1 MSEQIL
7 LTNFAKDT
15 ITGLSS
21 EKKYL
26 SSKYF
31 YDTKGSQIFQ
41 DIMRMPEYYLTDC
54 ELEIFEKQ
62 KEDIFQAFSLKSKVF
77 ELVELGAGDGLKTK
91 ILLSHF
97 LLKNIKFEYL
107 PIDISRS
114 AIEQLEADLIH
125 EMPSLKTKGLIGDY
139 FHLLEELNQ
148 SDQRPKIILF
158 LGSNIGNFSEDEA
171 IEFLGHIGEK
181 MKADD
186 QLFIGFDLKKD
197 PQIIL
202 DAYSDPHGHTAAFN
216 LNLLHRI
223 NRELDANFDLTCFE
237 HLETY
242 DTNNGAAKSYLVS
255 KKKQSVKIN
264 SMAELIDFEEGER
277 IFMEISQK
285 YSESSLRKIADR
297 SGFEIVRNFYDSR
310 LYYTNSLWKLK

>member
-15 ITGLSS
+15 LTGLSS

-97 LLKNIKFEYL
+97 LLKSIKFEYL

-114 AIEQLEADLIH
+114 AIEQLEADLKN

-242 DTNNGAAKSYLVS
+242 DTNSGAAKSYLVS
-255 KKKQSVKIN
+255 KKKQIVKIN
-264 SMAELIDFEEGER
+264 SMAELIDFEEGEK